1 MTVYPLD
8 EQPTAHSR
16 PGRYERECC
25 IAGTHDAIIA
35 RLLHRIKPKFP
46 F

>member
-1 MTVYPLD
+1 MAGPHL
-8 EQPTAHSR
+8 
-16 PGRYERECC
+16 RECC
-25 IAGTHDAIIA
+25 IDGAGDVIIA